1 MRMKRRSFLA
11 AGLAAAVRPARATEA
26 ASGVDVAVALA
37 IDSSSSVSMD
47 EFYLQMEGY
56 AAAFRH
62 PAVAEAIGSG
72 RVGAIAVAMFEFAD
86 AKTHTMNLEWRRIGA
101 AADLEAY
108 AKECE
113 IAPRLVVGGATAIG
127 DAIDFAHEALDVCPF
142 PAARRVID
150 VSGDG
155 ASNQG
160 RSVLAARA
168 DALAAGI
175 AINGLPI
182 LNEEPALDAYYRLF
196 VVGGPGAFVI
206 PARDYADFR
215 EAIRDKLVREI
226 RYVA

>member
-1 MRMKRRSFLA
+1 MKRRTLIA
-11 AGLAAAVRPARATEA
+11 TGLAALA
-26 ASGVDVAVALA
+26 APSFAGAQNSNGGVDVAVALA

-47 EFYLQMEGY
+47 EYYLQMEGY

-62 PAVAEAIGSG
+62 PAVAEAISSG
-72 RVGAIAVAMFEFAD
+72 RVGAVAVAMFEFSD
-86 AKTHTMNLEWRRIGA
+86 AKTHTMNLDWRRLGA
-101 AADLEAY
+101 PADLEAY

-113 IAPRLVVGGATAIG
+113 VAPRLVIGGATAIG
-127 DAIDFAHEALDVCPF
+127 DAIDFAHEALGKCPY
-142 PAARRVID
+142 PALRHVID

-160 RSVLAARA
+160 RGVLAARA

-182 LNEEPALDAYYRLF
+182 LNEEPALDVYFRAF
-196 VVGGPGAFVI
+196 VIGGPGAFVI
-206 PARDYADFR
+206 PARDYTDFR

-226 RYVA
+226 SYVA

>member
-1 MRMKRRSFLA
+1 MKRRNFLA
-11 AGLAAAVRPARATEA
+11 AGLAAAALPARA
-26 ASGVDVAVALA
+26 SSHPVDVALVLA

-62 PAVAEAIGSG
+62 PSVADAIGSG
-72 RVGAIAVAMFEFAD
+72 RIGAIAVAMFEFAN
-86 AKTHTMNLEWRRIGA
+86 AKTHTINMDWCRISA
-101 AADLEAY
+101 PEALEAY

-113 IAPRLVVGGATAIG
+113 TAPRLVIGGATAIG
-127 DAIDFAHEALDVCPF
+127 DALDFAYDTLTACPYQ
-142 PAARRVID
+142 AVRQVID

-160 RSVLAARA
+160 RNVLAARE

-182 LNEEPALDAYYRLF
+182 LNEEPDLEAYYRLY
-196 VVGGPGAFVI
+196 VVGGPGAFVV
-206 PARDYADFR
+206 PARDYTDFR
-215 EAIRDKLVREI
+215 DTIRDKLVREI
-226 RYVA
+226 KFIA

>member
-1 MRMKRRSFLA
+1 MKRRTLLGTGLA
-11 AGLAAAVRPARATEA
+11 AGLAFAAAPARAAESA
-26 ASGVDVAVALA
+26 DVAVALA

-47 EFYLQMEGY
+47 EYYLQMEGY

-62 PAVAEAIGSG
+62 PAVAEAISTG
-72 RVGAIAVAMFEFAD
+72 RVGAAAVAMFEFSD
-86 AKTHTMNLEWRRIGA
+86 AKTHTMNLEWRRLA
-101 AADLEAY
+101 SPADLEAY

-127 DAIDFAHEALDVCPF
+127 DAIDFAHEALDACPF

-160 RSVLAARA
+160 RNVLAARA

-182 LNEEPALDAYYRLF
+182 LNEEPALDVYFRLF
-196 VVGGPGAFVI
+196 VIGGPGAFVI
-206 PARDYADFR
+206 PARDYTDFR

-226 RYVA
+226 RYVS

>member
-1 MRMKRRSFLA
+1 MKRRSFLA
-11 AGLAAAVRPARATEA
+11 AGLATLAAPARAAER
-26 ASGVDVAVALA
+26 VDVAVALA
-37 IDSSSSVSMD
+37 IDSSSSVSID

-62 PAVAEAIGSG
+62 PAVTAAITSG
-72 RVGAIAVAMFEFAD
+72 RVGAVAVALFEFAD
-86 AKTHTMNLEWRRIGA
+86 AKTHTMNLDWRRIA
-101 AADLEAY
+101 VPADLEAY

-113 IAPRLVVGGATAIG
+113 IAPRLVIGGATAIG
-127 DAIDFAHEALDVCPF
+127 DAIDFAHEALDACPF
-142 PAARRVID
+142 PALRRVID

-160 RSVLAARA
+160 RNVIAARA
-168 DALAAGI
+168 DALSAGI

-206 PARDYADFR
+206 PARDYTDFR

-226 RYVA
+226 SFVA